1 MSPISLVSV
10 NLAAVVLESFHYGIY
25 SILASY
31 GLYLMVKRRHE
42 RLDNC
47 GVGLPTRARYRST
60 LVSPVALG
68 AFSLFITITSH
79 WLLNTARLFIAF
91 RPWEDSV
98 DPQGFYSNLSH
109 ITEVLKSGFLVA
121 SILIGTRSSC
131 IHHLWVVWASRI
143 RIIIIPSI
151 TLMGFAVFGV
161 GLTYQ
166 LSTFSSDDSIFEA
179 AFRRWTTGVC
189 FFSMCT
195 AAYTTAFIWYKLW
208 TTTRALKGMAHFGV
222 NSLSTIT
229 RIFIDSA
236 TLITIWGLSHTVSY
250 QCGSNIQFI
259 AADCLSAIVGI
270 ANLLL
275 QIRLHW
281 DLTAAKQQ
289 SRSPTLRMTNQIRF
303 VRNGVN
309 PTSLYLEE
317 ITTNSV
323 QRAVVEEV
331 DIAPVSAGAP
341 GFDIDLTLLPPCA
354 A

>member
-10 NLAAVVLESFHYGIY
+10 NLTAVVLESFHYSIY

-79 WLLNTARLFIAF
+79 WLLLNTARLFIAF

-121 SILIGTRSSC
+121 STLIGDSLI

-222 NSLSTIT
+222 NSLSAIT

-236 TLITIWGLSHTVSY
+236 TLITIWGLFHTVSY

-289 SRSPTLRMTNQIRF
+289 SRSPTSRMTNQIRF
-303 VRNGVN
+303 V
-309 PTSLYLEE
+309 
-317 ITTNSV
+317 
-323 QRAVVEEV
+323 
-331 DIAPVSAGAP
+331 
-341 GFDIDLTLLPPCA
+341 GFDVEGGQGQGLVDLGRGIKGSSQRVDV
-354 A
+354 